1 MLYSNT
7 PNCVMNNG
15 VTTGPSSL
23 KAVMQGDSLSPYLFI
38 IAPVTLA
45 INMKSADTIKGLE
58 IGDEIT

>member
-1 MLYSNT
+1 VLYSNT

-15 VTTGPSSL
+15 VTTGPFSL
-23 KAVMQGDSLSPYLFI
+23 RGVMQGDSLSQYLFI

-58 IGDEIT
+58 IGDDIT

>member
-15 VTTGPSSL
+15 VTTGPFSL
-23 KAVMQGDSLSPYLFI
+23 RAVMQGDSLSPYLFI